1 MSQAMVPANGE
12 LPRKLNLGSGKS
24 WQEDSLNIDVN
35 PLWRPDVCID
45 MSLPDLLAR
54 SVHSE
59 RFGRFCLPPDYFDE
73 IVAVDV
79 LEHVPNLVALMT
91 NCLKLLRNGGVLNA
105 LVPFDL
111 SYGAWQDPT
120 HVRAFNERSWLYY
133 TDWFWY
139 VGWRDARFDL
149 CELKFLLSDVGQKL
163 SSEGAS
169 NDIVA
174 RTPRAVDSMQ
184 VTLSKRFLSD
194 AERAEF
200 DRRTRRA

>member
-1 MSQAMVPANGE
+1 MSQVMGPANRE

-24 WQEDSLNIDVN
+24 WQADSLNIDVN

-45 MSLPDLLAR
+45 MSLPDLFSHPLD
-54 SVHSE
+54 SE
-59 RFGRFCLPPDYFDE
+59 RFGRFYLPPDYFDE

-79 LEHVPNLVALMT
+79 LEHVPDLVTLMT

-139 VGWRDARFDL
+139 LGWRDARFDL
-149 CELKFLLSDVGQKL
+149 TELKFLLSDVGQKL
-163 SSEGAS
+163 AKEGVS
-169 NDIVA
+169 HEMIA
-174 RTPRAVDSMQ
+174 RAPRAVDSIH
-184 VTLSKRFLSD
+184 VTLSKRPLSD

>member
-1 MSQAMVPANGE
+1 MSRASTR
-12 LPRKLNLGSGKS
+12 LPRRINLGSGKS
-24 WQEDSLNIDVN
+24 WQADCLNVDIN

-45 MSLPDLLAR
+45 MSVSDLLAR
-54 SVHSE
+54 PLDSE
-59 RFGRFCLPPDYFDE
+59 RFGRFILPPDYFDE
-73 IVAVDV
+73 ITAVDV
-79 LEHVPNLVALMT
+79 LEHVPDLVALMT
-91 NCLKLLRNGGVLNA
+91 NCLALLRNGGMLKA

-133 TDWFWY
+133 TEWFWY

-149 CELKFLLSDVGQKL
+149 VELKFQLSDVGQTMAK
-163 SSEGAS
+163 EGVG
-169 NDIVA
+169 NDVIA
-174 RTPRAVDSMQ
+174 RTPRAVDSMH
-184 VTLSKRFLSD
+184 VTLSKRPLSD

>member
-1 MSQAMVPANGE
+1 MDPAKRE

-24 WQEDSLNIDVN
+24 WQADCLNVDVN
-35 PLWRPDVCID
+35 PLWRPDVCVD
-45 MSLPDLLAR
+45 MSVPDLLSRALD
-54 SVHSE
+54 SE
-59 RFGRFCLPPDYFDE
+59 RFGRFQLPPDHFDE
-73 IVAVDV
+73 ITAVDV
-79 LEHVPNLVALMT
+79 LEHVADLVALMT
-91 NCLKLLRNGGVLNA
+91 NCLKLLRHGGVLKA

-139 VGWRDARFDL
+139 LGWRDARFEL
-149 CELKFLLSDVGQKL
+149 TELKFLLSDVGQKL
-163 SSEGAS
+163 ASEGVS
-169 NDIVA
+169 DDVIA
-174 RTPRAVDSMQ
+174 RTPRAVDSIQ
-184 VTLSKRFLSD
+184 ATLTKRSLSE

>member
-1 MSQAMVPANGE
+1 MNRASTH
-12 LPRKLNLGSGKS
+12 LPRRMNLGSGKS
-24 WQEDSLNIDVN
+24 WQADCLNVDIN

-45 MSLPDLLAR
+45 MSVPDLLAR
-54 SVHSE
+54 PLDSE
-59 RFGRFCLPPDYFDE
+59 RFGRLILPPDYFDE
-73 IVAVDV
+73 ITAVDV
-79 LEHVPNLVALMT
+79 LEHVRDLVTLMT
-91 NCLKLLRNGGVLNA
+91 NCLALLRNGGVLKA

-133 TDWFWY
+133 TEWFWY

-149 CELKFLLSDVGQKL
+149 VELKFQLSDVGQTMAK
-163 SSEGAS
+163 EGVG
-169 NDIVA
+169 NDVIA
-174 RTPRAVDSMQ
+174 RTPRAVDSMH
-184 VTLSKRFLSD
+184 VTLSKRPLSD

>member
-1 MSQAMVPANGE
+1 MNRASTH
-12 LPRKLNLGSGKS
+12 LPRRINLGSGKS
-24 WQEDSLNIDVN
+24 WQADCLNVDIN

-45 MSLPDLLAR
+45 MSVPDLLAR
-54 SVHSE
+54 PLDSE
-59 RFGRFCLPPDYFDE
+59 RFGRLILPPDYFDE
-73 IVAVDV
+73 ITAVDV
-79 LEHVPNLVALMT
+79 LEHVPDLVTLMT
-91 NCLKLLRNGGVLNA
+91 NCLALLRNGGVLKA

-133 TDWFWY
+133 TEWFWY

-149 CELKFLLSDVGQKL
+149 VELKFQLSDVGQTMAK
-163 SSEGAS
+163 EGVG
-169 NDIVA
+169 NDVIA
-174 RTPRAVDSMQ
+174 RTPRAVDSMH
-184 VTLSKRFLSD
+184 VTLSKRPLSD

>member
-1 MSQAMVPANGE
+1 MSPVNSA

-24 WQEDSLNIDVN
+24 WQADCLNIDVN
-35 PLWRPDVCID
+35 PMWQPDVCID
-45 MSLPDLLAR
+45 MSLPDLLERPLDSA
-54 SVHSE
+54 

-79 LEHVPNLVALMT
+79 LEHVPDLVALMT
-91 NCLKLLRNGGVLNA
+91 NCLKLLRNGGALKA

-133 TDWFWY
+133 TEWFWY

-149 CELKFLLSDVGQKL
+149 AELKFLLSDVGQAMAK
-163 SSEGAS
+163 EGVS
-169 NDIVA
+169 HDVIA
-174 RTPRAVDSMQ
+174 RAPRAVDSMH
-184 VTLSKRFLSD
+184 VTLLKRPLSD
-194 AERAEF
+194 LERAEY

>member
-1 MSQAMVPANGE
+1 MNRASTH
-12 LPRKLNLGSGKS
+12 LPRRINLGSGKS
-24 WQEDSLNIDVN
+24 WQADCLNVDIN

-45 MSLPDLLAR
+45 MSVPDLLAR
-54 SVHSE
+54 PLDSE
-59 RFGRFCLPPDYFDE
+59 RFGRLILPPDYFDE
-73 IVAVDV
+73 ITAVDV
-79 LEHVPNLVALMT
+79 LEHVPDLVTLMT
-91 NCLKLLRNGGVLNA
+91 NCLALLRIGGVLKA

-133 TDWFWY
+133 TEWFWY

-149 CELKFLLSDVGQKL
+149 VELKFQLSDVGQTMAK
-163 SSEGAS
+163 EGVG
-169 NDIVA
+169 NDVIA
-174 RTPRAVDSMQ
+174 RTPRAVDSMH
-184 VTLSKRFLSD
+184 VTLSKRPLSD